1 MSNKRGRDME
11 WEVSPQEYRYIL
23 SDFIRSGIHIE
34 YINFYREGETQ
45 MGKSEYIIKR
55 PNEKFIFF
63 PYITGRQYYVYKE
76 YHIVTSEKDSC
87 YYCIFDKDGYDDEHG
102 DIFYDKDFDI
112 ECFTDW
118 SFFCEAFEINTED
131 YSTFPKYCYAFIFD
145 YKVRFLDVPELFRID
160 GSCSGNSTMT
170 YHIRRDVIE
179 TIDGDAL
186 PSTEFCP
193 LPNVVDWD
201 IQRTHI
207 FEIYENYNK
216 QIPFYP
222 IYMSLEWFYFVR
234 GKRIGVDTILKS
246 ISYPNVIYQDDLM
259 TNYVIDFFPYMSGN
273 EIIEVFQTI
282 RDNYAGKNKTKRD
295 EWYVHTAA
303 LMNGIL
309 KDDRAK
315 NIGKKVK
322 IVRSFCNN
330 QGAVSLQLSEN
341 KIPYLKHV
349 LKEYKKKVEVIYDIL
364 LEEGYIGE
372 ETFLSDFKYY
382 LTGEQESEIK
392 DRIHWM
398 KGTVELVGF
407 ISCICDEDY
416 TVEWSAV
423 SEIFYNDNKGETF
436 KPDSLKTSK
445 SRVPK
450 KQIDRFS
457 KLFK

>member
-1 MSNKRGRDME
+1 MSNNRGRDME

-34 YINFYREGETQ
+34 Y
-45 MGKSEYIIKR
+45 
-55 PNEKFIFF
+55 EKVFIQHIHNTIYY
-63 PYITGRQYYVYKE
+63 PYITGRQYQVYKE
-76 YHIVTSEKDSC
+76 YHFVSSENESWE
-87 YYCIFDKDGYDDEHG
+87 YRIMSEVEAG
-102 DIFYDKDFDI
+102 DIEDYDI
-112 ECFTDW
+112 ECFRNWD
-118 SFFCEAFEINTED
+118 FFCESFDIDIEDESIFQNTMN
-131 YSTFPKYCYAFIFD
+131 YCYAFIFD
-145 YKVRFLDVPELFRID
+145 YEVRFLDFPLKSMDIIDKDLYDEQELLDDLKLMGI
-160 GSCSGNSTMT
+160 
-170 YHIRRDVIE
+170 YK
-179 TIDGDAL
+179 DGDET
-186 PSTEFCP
+186 PYIESVPISKKDE
-193 LPNVVDWD
+193 D
-201 IQRTHI
+201 IQKNHI

-259 TNYVIDFFPYMSGN
+259 TNYVIDSFPSMSEK
-273 EIIEVFQTI
+273 EIIEVFQTV
-282 RDNYAGKNKTKRD
+282 RDNYAGKNKTKRN

-322 IVRSFCNN
+322 IVRSLCNN

-364 LEEGYIGE
+364 LEEGCIGE

-382 LTGEQESEIK
+382 LTGKQESEIK

-416 TVEWSAV
+416 KVEWSVV
-423 SEIFYNDNKGETF
+423 SEIFYNDSKGETF

-445 SRVPK
+445 SREPK
-450 KQIDRFS
+450 KQIDIFKR
-457 KLFK
+457 LFE

>member
-1 MSNKRGRDME
+1 MSNNRGRDME

-34 YINFYREGETQ
+34 Y
-45 MGKSEYIIKR
+45 
-55 PNEKFIFF
+55 EKVFIQHIHNTIYY
-63 PYITGRQYYVYKE
+63 PYITGRQYQVYKE
-76 YHIVTSEKDSC
+76 YHFVSSENESWE
-87 YYCIFDKDGYDDEHG
+87 YRIMSEVEAG
-102 DIFYDKDFDI
+102 DIEDYDI
-112 ECFTDW
+112 ECFRNWD
-118 SFFCEAFEINTED
+118 FFCESFDIDIED
-131 YSTFPKYCYAFIFD
+131 ESIFQNKMNYCYAFIFD
-145 YKVRFLDVPELFRID
+145 YEVRFLDFPLKSMDIIDKDLYDEQELLDDLKLMGI
-160 GSCSGNSTMT
+160 
-170 YHIRRDVIE
+170 YK
-179 TIDGDAL
+179 DGDET
-186 PSTEFCP
+186 PYIESVPISKKDE
-193 LPNVVDWD
+193 D
-201 IQRTHI
+201 IQKNHI

-259 TNYVIDFFPYMSGN
+259 TNYVIDSFPYMSEN

-282 RDNYAGKNKTKRD
+282 RDNYAGENKTKRD

-398 KGTVELVGF
+398 KGTVDLVGF
-407 ISCICDEDY
+407 ILCICDEDY
-416 TVEWSAV
+416 NVEWSTV

-445 SRVPK
+445 SREPK
-450 KQIDRFS
+450 KQIDIFKR
-457 KLFK
+457 LFE